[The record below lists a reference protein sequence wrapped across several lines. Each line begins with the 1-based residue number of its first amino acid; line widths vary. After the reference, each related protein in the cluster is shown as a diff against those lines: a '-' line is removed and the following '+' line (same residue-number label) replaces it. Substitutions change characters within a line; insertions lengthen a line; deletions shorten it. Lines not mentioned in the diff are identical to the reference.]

1 MTGLGLGDAPLSA
14 VLAAFAA
21 AAAAIAAAGVA
32 LSAMADRLA
41 DRTGLGE
48 AVTGAVFLGA
58 STSLAGAVASVT
70 AAWEELPR
78 LAVSNALGG
87 IAAQT
92 AFLGLADLA
101 YRGVNLEHAAASAEN
116 LMEGTLLVLLLGI
129 AVVGMTTPEGTVA
142 GVHPVSIALP
152 LVYAGG
158 VRWIG
163 ESRAQ
168 PMWGPRRTPE
178 TRPDVPEE
186 QISRRAARGLWL
198 GFAALAAVVA
208 VSGAVVADAGG
219 RIVERGGLSE
229 TFVGGL
235 ATALATSLP
244 ELITTVAAVR
254 RGALTLAVGGIL
266 GGNAFDVLFL
276 ALSDAAYRPGSIY
289 SRVGEGEL
297 FLVGVTV
304 AMTAVL
310 LLGLLRREKHG
321 PANIGAE
328 SAAVLVLWIA
338 AVARLAWSG

>member
-1 MTGLGLGDAPLSA
+1 MEIGLADAPLAA
-14 VLAAFAA
+14 VIAAFAA

-32 LSAMADRLA
+32 LSSSADRLA

-116 LMEGTLLVLLLGI
+116 MMEGALLLLLLGVAI
-129 AVVGMTTPEGTVA
+129 VGMTTPEGTLW
-142 GVHPVSIALP
+142 GVHPASIALP

-163 ESRAQ
+163 ESHAR

-186 QISRRAARGLWL
+186 APSAHAARGLWIR
-198 GFAALAAVVA
+198 FALLAAVVA
-208 VSGAVVADAGG
+208 VAGAVVADAGG
-219 RIVERGGLSE
+219 RIVERSGLSQ
-229 TFVGGL
+229 TVVGAL

-276 ALSDAAYRPGSIY
+276 ALADVAYRPGSIY
-289 SRVGEGEL
+289 AHVGDGEL

-304 AMTAVL
+304 VMTAAL

-328 SAAVLVLWIA
+328 SAAVLLLWLG
-338 AVARLAWSG
+338 AVARLAWLG